1 MVFAFV
7 DDLLFSSKI
16 RSAAKQTGSDLRV
29 LRFVAEAGSA
39 WSASTAPLALVDMNG
54 RAFDPLAVIL
64 ALKEQPGPTPRT
76 IAFVSHVRV
85 DLVEAAR
92 AAGADEVL
100 ARSAFV
106 SQLHNILASATPD
119 SAS

>member
-1 MVFAFV
+1 MVLAFV

-16 RSAAKQTGSDLRV
+16 RSAAKQIGTALRV
-29 LRFVAEAGSA
+29 LRSVAGAGFA
-39 WSASTAPLALVDMNG
+39 WSESTAPLALVDMNG
-54 RAFDPLAVIL
+54 RTFDPLAVIR
-64 ALKEQPGPTPRT
+64 ALKERPEPTPRT
-76 IAFVSHVRV
+76 IAFVSHVRG

-106 SQLHNILASATPD
+106 SQLHDILASTTPG
-119 SAS
+119 AS